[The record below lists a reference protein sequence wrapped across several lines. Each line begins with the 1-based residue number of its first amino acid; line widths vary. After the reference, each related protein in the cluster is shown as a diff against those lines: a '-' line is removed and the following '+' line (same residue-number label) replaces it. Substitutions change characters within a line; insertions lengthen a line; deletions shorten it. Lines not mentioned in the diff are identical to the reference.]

1 MIERPWIIFQIFQSQ
16 LRNLFLISGMFDR
29 ILHIEAQFGIS
40 FHPAQGKCRG
50 YLSLNAKTDMISSSA
65 GGVIPHG

>member
-1 MIERPWIIFQIFQSQ
+1 
-16 LRNLFLISGMFDR
+16 MFDR

-65 GGVIPHG
+65 GGVIKGGWGVKCVT

>member
-1 MIERPWIIFQIFQSQ
+1 
-16 LRNLFLISGMFDR
+16 MFDR

-65 GGVIPHG
+65 GGVLRAVEASNALRRT